1 MWRRNEPAFRLS
13 PTPPHQTLTVGPSL
27 YYGVAVKRSQLLEE
41 IVQRIVH
48 IELPHPIRVAI
59 DGVDAAGKT
68 TLAEE
73 LVTPI
78 QACGRPVIRASI
90 DGFHHPAHLRYQR
103 GSTSPEGYYHDSF
116 NCQALREC
124 LLAPLGRGGSRRYR
138 SAVFD
143 FRTDSEVQ
151 ATPRVADAH
160 AVLLFDGVFLL
171 RPELR
176 RWWDFTIFVDVAFEV
191 TLVRAQQRDLPLFGN
206 VRDLTQRY
214 QQRYIP
220 GQKLYLEACCPRQ
233 RADLVIENNDPG
245 HPVMYEVKA
254 HVCPQ
259 RPLTKHCT

>member
-1 MWRRNEPAFRLS
+1 M
-13 PTPPHQTLTVGPSL
+13 
-27 YYGVAVKRSQLLEE
+27 KRSQLLEE
-41 IVQRIVH
+41 LVQRIVH
-48 IELPHPIRVAI
+48 IERPHPIRVAI

-78 QACGRPVIRASI
+78 QARGRPVIRASI
-90 DGFHHPAHLRYQR
+90 DSFHNPAHLRYQR

-116 NCQALREC
+116 NCPALMGG
-124 LLAPLGRGGSRRYR
+124 LLAPLGMGGSRRYR
-138 SAVFD
+138 SVVFD
-143 FRTDSEVQ
+143 FRTDSEIQV
-151 ATPRVADAH
+151 TPHVAEAH

-176 RWWDFTIFVDVAFEV
+176 GYWDFTIFVEAFDV

-206 VRDLTQRY
+206 VSDVTQRY

-233 RADLVIENNDPG
+233 RADLVIENNDPE

-254 HVCPQ
+254 RVAHNSP
-259 RPLTKHCT
+259 